1 MRAAVLYR
9 IGAAVLVLFAVLH
22 TIGFMNFKPP
32 TAEGLAVR
40 DAMANV
46 RFEVKGTSFSYGSFY
61 QGFGLFV
68 TAYLLFSAFLAW
80 HLATRP
86 APAIGWGLC
95 VAQIACMA
103 LGAIYFSTV
112 QASFCAVVAGLL
124 GWATW
129 RSQRDVGRPSLA
141 AACL

>member
-1 MRAAVLYR
+1 MSAATLYR

-22 TIGFMNFKPP
+22 TIGFMSFKPP

-40 DAMANV
+40 EAMTNV
-46 RFEVKGTSFSYGSFY
+46 RFEVKGTSFSYGGFY

-80 HLATRP
+80 HLATHP

-95 VAQIACMA
+95 AVQIACIA
-103 LGAIYFSTV
+103 LGAIYFSAV

-124 GWATW
+124 GGATW
-129 RSQRDVGRPSLA
+129 QSQREA
-141 AACL
+141 M

>member
-1 MRAAVLYR
+1 MSAAALYKT
-9 IGAAVLVLFAVLH
+9 GAVVLVLFAVLH

-40 DAMANV
+40 DAMTNV
-46 RFEVKGTSFSYGSFY
+46 RFEVKGTTFSYGSFY

-80 HLATRP
+80 HLAAHR
-86 APAIGWGLC
+86 APGVGWGLC
-95 VAQIACMA
+95 AVQIACMA
-103 LGAIYFSTV
+103 LGGIYFSAV

-129 RSQRDVGRPSLA
+129 RSQQTT
-141 AACL
+141 